1 MDKVNVGA
9 GRLDISMQIGSAW
22 SMSVIFREYDST
34 TDTYTPEDISTKT
47 FSFFLRKYKGARNSQ
62 KLFNLTN
69 GNGITVP
76 VYSTDEILL
85 SVPASSIT
93 GVEEGQYYWELR
105 RTDLNKPKLYGFCEL
120 TYEAVK
126 L

>member
-22 SMSVIFREYDST
+22 SMSVIFRTYDST

-47 FSFFLRKYKGARNSQ
+47 FSFFLRKYKGART

-76 VYSTDEILL
+76 VYSTDEILI
-85 SVPASSIT
+85 SVPAANIT
-93 GVEEGQYYWELR
+93 GVDEGEYYWELR
-105 RTDLNKPKLYGFCEL
+105 RTDLNKPKMYGLCYLSF
-120 TYEAVK
+120 EAVK
-126 L
+126 M